1 MAKIVP
7 FRAIRP
13 SRDKV
18 SLVASRSYLS
28 YSKEI
33 LDEKLENNPYTFLHI
48 INPNYSAGYKVNS
61 YDKKFKLV
69 KEKFKSFIKEGIFKK
84 DNSDSFYIYQKNNV
98 EGNSFIGIIGAAS
111 VLDYQNSKIK
121 IHEQTIKKREELFKN
136 YLQTTG
142 FNAEPVLLTYP
153 DHKCIN
159 EIIQRYTQTRAEY
172 EFTTTNK
179 SQHKL
184 WLVNDKKDIRL
195 IEQSFSEI
203 ENLYI
208 ADGHHRFASSSLL
221 AKESKNIN
229 NSNTKFCMSYLITED
244 QLQIISFNRLLKNFN
259 DLSHKEFLT
268 QIKKKYQI
276 KEVQKAFVPTQKN
289 EISLYIS
296 KKWYSLIAIEE
307 YVNRK
312 HCVEKLDPAIL
323 SNNILAP
330 ILGITDARNDKRLS
344 FIDGTHS
351 LKEIQQKVDSG
362 EFKAAFLLKP
372 ISINQIK
379 EVADQGESMPPKSTY
394 IKPKL
399 RSGMLIYDFED

>member
-28 YSKEI
+28 YSKEM
-33 LDEKLENNPYTFLHI
+33 LVEKLENNPYTFLHI
-48 INPNYSAGYKVNS
+48 INPDYSAGYEINS
-61 YDKKFKLV
+61 YEEKFKLV
-69 KEKFKSFIKEGIFKK
+69 KEKFKSFIKEGIFQK
-84 DNSDSFYIYQKNNV
+84 DNSDSFYIYQKNN
-98 EGNSFIGIIGAAS
+98 EDGNSFIGIIGATS
-111 VLDYQNSKIK
+111 VIDYQNCNIK
-121 IHEQTIKKREELFKN
+121 IHEQTIQKREELFKT

-153 DHKCIN
+153 NHQCID
-159 EIIQRYTQTRAEY
+159 EIIQLYRQTRAEY

-184 WLVNDKKDIRL
+184 WLVSDEKDIQL
-195 IEQSFSEI
+195 IEQSFSVI

-221 AKESKNIN
+221 EKESN
-229 NSNTKFCMSYLITED
+229 NSNTKYCMSYLIAED
-244 QLQIISFNRLLKNFN
+244 QLKIFSFNRLIKNFN
-259 DLSHKEFLT
+259 GLSDEDFLT
-268 QIKKKYQI
+268 QIKEKYDL
-276 KEVQKAFVPTQKN
+276 KEVQNAVVPTQKD
-289 EISLYIS
+289 EIILYIS
-296 KKWYSLIAIEE
+296 KKWYSLIAKEE
-307 YVNRK
+307 YVNRT

-330 ILGITDARNDKRLS
+330 LLGITDPRNDKRLR

-351 LKEIQQKVDSG
+351 LEEIKHKVDSE
-362 EFKAAFLLKP
+362 EFKAAFVLKP

-379 EVADQGESMPPKSTY
+379 EVADQGQSMPPKSTY
-394 IKPKL
+394 ILPKL